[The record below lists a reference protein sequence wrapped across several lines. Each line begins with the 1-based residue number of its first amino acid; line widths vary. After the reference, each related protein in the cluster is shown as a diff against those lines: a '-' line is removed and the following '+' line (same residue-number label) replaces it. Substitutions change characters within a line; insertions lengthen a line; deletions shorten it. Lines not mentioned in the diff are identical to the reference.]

1 MRSLLKIGLLPQD
14 IKSDGGIP
22 IHLAELLFK
31 AVRGYPQ
38 KEAVRCHQGVFTYE
52 QFSQRVYRLA
62 HFLKDRGLGPGRQV
76 AILHYNCHVFLESYF
91 AAALIGAALVPLNYR
106 LSSREIEY
114 ILNDSES
121 DLIIVH
127 SDFFPK
133 IESVKNPK
141 MTPSNILLVSH
152 PNLTPSQGLDYE
164 AVLASSSAEPLPDW
178 GPGVET
184 TAQIYYTSGT
194 TGRPKG
200 VMLSHKNCYLH
211 ALGTIAELQLTDSDV
226 WLHVAPLF
234 HLADAWATW
243 AVTWAGGTHVLVR
256 EFEPRAVLDTM
267 VREKVTLTNMI
278 PTMLNLLINHPDFLT
293 LAFPHLRVLLSGGAP
308 IAPEVVRRIMQGFG
322 CDYIQTYG
330 MTETSPFLTFS
341 LLKGHLKTLPPEK
354 QFQFKARTGRAFIG
368 VSLKVVRENGQEVR
382 PDDQEVGEIIV
393 QGDTITQGYWKLPE
407 ETQKAIKNGWLY
419 TGDLAVIDAE
429 GYVNIVDRKKDMIVT
444 GGENVYSTEVEN
456 VLYQIP
462 QILET
467 AVFGIPDE
475 QWGEAVHAAIVLKE
489 GQQASKEEI
498 IHFCKENLARYKAP
512 KSISFLAQLPRTGSG
527 KLFKKGLRDPFWE
540 RYDKKVQ

>member
-1 MRSLLKIGLLPQD
+1 M
-14 IKSDGGIP
+14 
-22 IHLAELLFK
+22 
-31 AVRGYPQ
+31 
-38 KEAVRCHQGVFTYE
+38 FTYE
-52 QFSQRVYRLA
+52 QFSQRVFRLA
-62 HFLKDRGLGPGRQV
+62 HFLRDRGLGPGRQV
-76 AILHYNCHVFLESYF
+76 AILQYNCHVFLESYF
-91 AAALIGAALVPLNYR
+91 AAALIGAAVVPLNYR
-106 LSSREIEY
+106 LSSREIGY
-114 ILNDSES
+114 ILNDSAS
-121 DLIIVH
+121 DLIILH

-133 IESVKNPK
+133 IESLKNLK
-141 MTPSNILLVSH
+141 ITPSNILVVNHGDRSPL
-152 PNLTPSQGLDYE
+152 PGLDYE
-164 AVLASSSAEPLPDW
+164 TVLRFSSPEPVLDW

-211 ALGTIAELQLTDSDV
+211 ALGTIAELHLTDSDV

-243 AVTWAGGTHVLVR
+243 AVTWAGGTHVLVK
-256 EFEPRAVLDTM
+256 EFEPLAVLDTM

-278 PTMLNLLINHPDFLT
+278 PTMLNLLIHHPAFPNY
-293 LAFPHLRVLLSGGAP
+293 AFPHLRVLLSGGAP
-308 IAPEVVRRIMQGFG
+308 IAPEVVRKIMQGFG

-341 LLKGHLKTLPPEK
+341 ILKGHLKTLPPEK
-354 QFQFKARTGRAFIG
+354 QFQFKARTGRAFIE
-368 VSLKVVRENGQEVR
+368 VSLKVVRENGEEVR

-407 ETQKAIKNGWLY
+407 ETRKAIKNGWLY
-419 TGDLAVIDAE
+419 TGDLAVMDEE

-456 VLYQIP
+456 ILYQIP

-475 QWGEAVHAAIVLKE
+475 KWGEAVHAAVVLKE
-489 GQQASKEEI
+489 GQQVSEEEI
-498 IHFCKENLARYKAP
+498 IQFCKMNLARYKAP

-540 RYDKKVQ
+540 RFDKKVQ